1 MLQAVIFDCDGVL
14 FDSWRANVAYYNAA
28 LRETHLWRM
37 MAILG

>member
-1 MLQAVIFDCDGVL
+1 VIFDCDGL
-14 FDSWRANVAYYNAA
+14 LANVAYYNPA